1 MADVNAIVGYLP
13 DAAANAL
20 ASGQYASGP
29 IEVRLE
35 PGNDNV
41 HVRVDR
47 KDVAGV
53 LVGSSKN
60 GESGVQVF
68 LNDQATVETVT
79 RGLADD
85 LRLRPIK
92 DPFLWPCR
100 PPVVSIM
107 VPPNMIKD
115 LVARASALKTAVKE

>member
-1 MADVNAIVGYLP
+1 MAEVNAVIGYLP
-13 DAAANAL
+13 DVAAKGL
-20 ASGQYASGP
+20 ASGMYSGP
-29 IEVRLE
+29 VEVRVE
-35 PGNDNV
+35 PGNDNMY
-41 HVRVDR
+41 VRINPNDI
-47 KDVAGV
+47 AGV

-68 LNDQATVETVT
+68 LNDQASVETVT

-100 PPVVSIM
+100 PPVVVIM
-107 VPPNMIKD
+107 VPPHGIKD
-115 LVARASALKTAVKE
+115 LIARANALKTQ